1 MRKIENE
8 NGYIFFDADDM
19 NSDDLV
25 IEKVEAYEKR
35 KGTGT
40 QLVKQVIQIAQEEDK
55 GLTLCAYPQD
65 DSIEL
70 SALVKFYEKLGFS
83 VEYDDG
89 SEVLMRY

>member
-8 NGYIFFDADDM
+8 NGYILFDIDDM
-19 NSDDLV
+19 NEDDLV

-40 QLVKQVIQIAQEEDK
+40 LLVKQVIQIAQKEGK

-70 SALVKFYEKLGFS
+70 SDLVKFYEKLGFS